1 MITSESIENIISGG
15 EGYNA
20 EFKVRVPKKVKE
32 LSEEVCAFANSAGGY
47 LLIGVDDKN
56 IIQGVYIDN
65 STRSAIQN
73 SISEISP
80 RIAVELYPVDVAEKT
95 VWIVEV
101 ASGSNKPYVLSG
113 AIYVR
118 EGPNTQ
124 KLTTAEEMRLFFQ
137 QSDRIYFDDI
147 VYPDFDIMSTQF
159 DMENFD
165 DFRAEAQINRSI
177 PLGQILS
184 NLQVLDRDNKIKHGG
199 LLFFTK
205 HPEDYFFQAVIHCVF
220 FQGKDKVHIIDDK
233 TFGGPL
239 YQQYI
244 QTMAWLQT
252 KISVAYD
259 IEGPGPRR
267 EIWEI
272 PLTVFKEAIINALS
286 HRDYYEKG
294 ATIMLEVFDD
304 RVEISNPG
312 GLLPAVIHNFG
323 TKSMTRNPLVF
334 GLFTRMHLVE
344 RIGSGIPRMREEIR
358 KAGLPEPLF
367 QTEGFFTVIFIR
379 PEKNMTRIIHSELSD
394 IQKTIVSLLKNNSK
408 ITISDIAGISG
419 VSRKT
424 ILKHIGILQKTGI
437 IKREGSHRKGEWVI
451 LQG

>member
-1 MITSESIENIISGG
+1 
-15 EGYNA
+15 
-20 EFKVRVPKKVKE
+20 
-32 LSEEVCAFANSAGGY
+32 
-47 LLIGVDDKN
+47 
-56 IIQGVYIDN
+56 
-65 STRSAIQN
+65 
-73 SISEISP
+73 
-80 RIAVELYPVDVAEKT
+80 VELYPVGVAEKT
-95 VWIVEV
+95 VWIIEV

-137 QSDRIYFDDI
+137 QSDRIYFDDM
-147 VYPDFDIMSTQF
+147 VYPDFDILSAQF
-159 DMENFD
+159 DMANFD
-165 DFRAEAQINRSI
+165 DFRSEAHINKSI
-177 PLGQILS
+177 PVEQILS
-184 NLQVLDRDNKIKHGG
+184 NLQVLDRDNKIKRGG
-199 LLFFTK
+199 LLFFAK
-205 HPEDYFFQAVIHCVF
+205 CPEEYFFQAIVRCVF
-220 FQGKDKVHIIDDK
+220 FKGKDKVYIIDDK

-239 YQQYI
+239 YQQYV

-252 KISVAYD
+252 KILVAYD
-259 IEGPGPRR
+259 IEGAGPRR

-294 ATIMLEVFDD
+294 AAIMVEVFDD

-312 GLLPAVIHNFG
+312 GLLPAVTRNFG

-334 GLFTRMHLVE
+334 GLFTRMRLVE
-344 RIGSGIPRMREEIR
+344 RVGSGIPRMREEIR

-367 QTEGFFTVIFIR
+367 QTEDFFTVTFIR
-379 PEKNMTRIIHSELSD
+379 PEKNRGRIMPSELSD
-394 IQKTIVSLLKNNSK
+394 IQKTIVSLLKNNGK
-408 ITISDIAGISG
+408 ITISDIVGILS

-437 IKREGSHRKGEWVI
+437 LKREGSHRIGEWVI